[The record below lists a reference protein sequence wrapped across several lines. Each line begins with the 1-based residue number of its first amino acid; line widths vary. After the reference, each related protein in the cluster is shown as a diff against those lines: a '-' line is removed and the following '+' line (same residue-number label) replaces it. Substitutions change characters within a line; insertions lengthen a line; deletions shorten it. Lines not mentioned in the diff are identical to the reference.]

1 MADIDEI
8 FKSYDIRGLHPQ
20 EIDGDICQR
29 VGSAFARFLLEEDP
43 QTSQVVV
50 GIDMRSSSITLSER
64 FISGVV
70 ELGLDILFL
79 GLSSTDMLYYAS
91 GVLGVP
97 GAIFTA
103 SHNPAEY
110 NGIKLCRAFAVP
122 VGEGSGLE
130 RIKLLCSEQDES
142 QAKNVGSI
150 RNINLLDDFTH
161 HVLSFVDPNLIVNQ
175 RIVADT
181 ANGMGGLVVPAV
193 FEHVPSQIEILYE
206 ELDGSFPNHP
216 ADPLNHENLDDLID
230 KVLDS
235 RADVGLAFDGDADRV
250 FLIDEM
256 GIPLSGS
263 VTTAIVA
270 KSILSHKPDATVIH
284 NLICSQ
290 VVPEVILENGGKAV
304 RSRVGHSH
312 IKKLMAETDAEF
324 AGEHSGHYYFKRNF
338 RADSGIIAAL
348 IVLEYMSRNNEP
360 LSKLRE
366 QYDTYSSTGEIN
378 FKINDQENLLKT
390 IEQEFTSEDCDFL
403 DGLTV
408 NSSNWWFNLR
418 SSNTEPLVRLNLEAK
433 SQIIRDEILNVLQGI
448 ISSFTLDDAIRDTTR

>member
-1 MADIDEI
+1 
-8 FKSYDIRGLHPQ
+8 
-20 EIDGDICQR
+20 
-29 VGSAFARFLLEEDP
+29 
-43 QTSQVVV
+43 
-50 GIDMRSSSITLSER
+50 
-64 FISGVV
+64 
-70 ELGLDILFL
+70 
-79 GLSSTDMLYYAS
+79 
-91 GVLGVP
+91 
-97 GAIFTA
+97 
-103 SHNPAEY
+103 
-110 NGIKLCRAFAVP
+110 
-122 VGEGSGLE
+122 
-130 RIKLLCSEQDES
+130 
-142 QAKNVGSI
+142 
-150 RNINLLDDFTH
+150 
-161 HVLSFVDPNLIVNQ
+161 VDPNLIVNQ

>member
-1 MADIDEI
+1 MADIDKI

-20 EIDGDICQR
+20 EIDGEICQR
-29 VGSAFARFLLEEDP
+29 IGSAFAKFLLEENP

-64 FISGVV
+64 FISGVA
-70 ELGLDILFL
+70 ELGLNTLFL

-91 GVLGVP
+91 GALGAP

-122 VGEGSGLE
+122 IGEGSGLE
-130 RIKLLCSEQDES
+130 RIKLLCGTREQGQDK
-142 QAKNVGSI
+142 AVGGT
-150 RNINLLDDFTH
+150 RDINLLEDFTQ
-161 HVLSFVDPNLIVNQ
+161 HVLSFVDPNLIVDQ

-193 FEHVPSQIEILYE
+193 FKYVPSEIEILYE
-206 ELDGSFPNHP
+206 ELDGTFPNHP
-216 ADPLNHENLDDLID
+216 ADPLDQENLDDLI
-230 KVLDS
+230 KRVLDS
-235 RADVGLAFDGDADRV
+235 AADVGLAFDGDADRV

-290 VVPEVILENGGKAV
+290 IVPEVILENGGKAV

-324 AGEHSGHYYFKRNF
+324 AGEHSGHYYFKKNF

-348 IVLEYMSRNNEP
+348 IVLEYMAMNGVK
-360 LSKLRE
+360 LSELRE
-366 QYDTYSSTGEIN
+366 LYDIFSSTGEIN
-378 FKINDQENLLKT
+378 FKVKDPVGLLKI
-390 IEQEFTSEDCDFL
+390 IEQEFIAEDCDFL

-408 NSSNWWFNLR
+408 KAENWWFNLR
-418 SSNTEPLVRLNLEAK
+418 PSNTEPLIRLNLEAK
-433 SQIIRDEILNVLQGI
+433 NQTIRDEKLNVLQDI
-448 ISSFTLDDAIRDTTR
+448 ISTFAVDDANQDTIR